1 MRVVGIDPGMA
12 SLGIVM
18 LDGMELVDFADFSTK
33 LTGAKSANEDGVYR
47 SQMMTDSVLE
57 FLKRNAPVDMVIM
70 EEFVTRSGSN
80 YAAAWT
86 TPFTIGYMVNELM
99 TKGYPVRF
107 RSPRML
113 PKHDVRGKVW
123 SNYCKTRRDLSDI
136 NSLPK
141 TRREHVMCA
150 ALHAIGYLEKGGS
163 QARRK

>member
-12 SLGIVM
+12 SLGIVLM
-18 LDGMELVDFADFSTK
+18 DGSALVDYADYATK
-33 LTGAKSANEDGVYR
+33 PTGAHSANEDGVLR
-47 SQMMTDSVLE
+47 SQQMTDEVLR
-57 FLKRNAPVDMVIM
+57 FLKRNAPVDMVIV

-80 YAAAWT
+80 YSAAWT
-86 TPFTIGYMVNELM
+86 TPFFIGFMVNELM

-113 PKHDVRGKVW
+113 PKHDVRAKVW
-123 SNYCKTRRDLSDI
+123 SNYCKTRRALSDI

>member
-12 SLGIVM
+12 SLGIVAM
-18 LDGMELVDFADFSTK
+18 DGTELVDYADYATK

-86 TPFTIGYMVNELM
+86 TPFTIGYMVNELISHNY
-99 TKGYPVRF
+99 TVRF
-107 RSPRML
+107 RSPRLL
-113 PKHDVRGKVW
+113 PKHDVRDKVW
-123 SNYCKTRRDLSDI
+123 KNYCKTRRGLARI
-136 NSLPK
+136 NELPK

-150 ALHAIGYLEKGGS
+150 ALHAIGYMEKGGS
-163 QARRK
+163 QSRRK